1 MTSPAVKAMI
11 ADLCAAAD
19 RYDRMHPRQTREWLV
34 IADATPRFVTLADG
48 PERMDPVAK
57 TPAPA
62 STGPGRGRTRSQ
74 RLGGSTP

>member
-34 IADATPRFVTLADG
+34 IADATPRFVTLAG
-48 PERMDPVAK
+48 EPERMAGPTENGPETVRQHHVSRSL
-57 TPAPA
+57 TP
-62 STGPGRGRTRSQ
+62 TKEG
-74 RLGGSTP
+74 L